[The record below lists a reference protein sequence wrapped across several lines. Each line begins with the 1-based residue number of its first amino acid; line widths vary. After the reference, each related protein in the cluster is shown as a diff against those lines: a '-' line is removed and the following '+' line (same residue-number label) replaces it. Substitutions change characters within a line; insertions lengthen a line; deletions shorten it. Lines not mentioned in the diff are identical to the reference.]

1 MFNYGIGGNER
12 KIDQANEGMADI
24 AQNKTLYVGKLT
36 GDQAVKPKMVYD
48 LKTVEDVFAHY
59 QPEAEA
65 EFQTADGSFINETL
79 RFKNLGDFGKKG
91 VIAQSP
97 FLQDLDARS
106 TDYNQITRQ
115 LRVNKT
121 LKAALEKPEAKAAL
135 LGVLQTLIE
144 ELAAAN

>member
-12 KIDQANEGMADI
+12 KIDQANEGIADI
-24 AQNKTLYVGKLT
+24 AQNKTLYVGKMT
-36 GDQAVKPKMVYD
+36 GDAAVKPKMTYN
-48 LKTVEDVFAHY
+48 LKTVEEVFAHY

-65 EFQTADGSFINETL
+65 EFQTADGSLLNETL

-91 VIAQSP
+91 VISQSP

-106 TDYNQITRQ
+106 TDYNQIVRH
-115 LRVNKT
+115 LRVNKI

-135 LGVLQTLIE
+135 LGILQTLIE
-144 ELAAAN
+144 ELDAAG